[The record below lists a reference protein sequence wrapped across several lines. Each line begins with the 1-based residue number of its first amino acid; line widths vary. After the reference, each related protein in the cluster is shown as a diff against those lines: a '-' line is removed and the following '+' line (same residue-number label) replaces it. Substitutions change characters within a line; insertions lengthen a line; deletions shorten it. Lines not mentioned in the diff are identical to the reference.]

1 MKELTPLDRIE
12 VPRPRPDVAY
22 AARLPGHD
30 ASFRGLKRLLGAAD
44 CSKAGDRQAG
54 LAARG
59 DAAREAA
66 RELLG
71 ELTLEHLHDHPLT
84 DERGEVDAVM
94 RVNYDIDRDAFAPIA
109 SLRLGELK
117 DQLLRAPGE
126 EVARVGGALTGVMA
140 AALAKL
146 CDVHEL
152 VYLARK
158 ISRPTRAR
166 TLLGAPGTLASRLQP
181 NHPTDDLRGITLL
194 LYWGLS
200 LGAGDALLGVNPAAG
215 TVETTAAILR
225 HLDRV
230 RRETGVPTQICCLSH
245 LKVQLAALEQGAP
258 VEILFQSLA
267 GTESCNVTEFD
278 ITVDLLDDGYR
289 RMAARG
295 ALAGQAEQFM
305 YFETGQGSELTYGKH
320 NGIDMATAEALC
332 YGLARRWDPFMVNNV
347 TGFIGP
353 ETHLDD
359 REMILAN
366 LQDHFMGKLL
376 GVPMGMAPCYTLH
389 ARITL
394 EGQQMATQLLTA
406 AGANY
411 YMDVCLNT
419 DRMLAYFDT
428 SGHDVQ
434 TLREIHGRAPG
445 GEFLEWAI
453 ERGILARA
461 GEGDEKWGTAGAI
474 TRGPRF
480 GDVRQFCPD
489 EAELAELLAATP
501 AAHGFATAGPRPANA
516 VSRRSRLDEAIAR
529 GALESEL
536 REEAL
541 ARVAAFRVI
550 TTTAASKEAHLGSAD
565 AGARLS
571 PESAAW
577 LAPEDAQVQ
586 IVVSD
591 GLSAE
596 AVHHNVPDLLPV
608 LLDGLAARGV
618 TVGRPLLAR
627 YGRVKLAEAVAE
639 RLGARLVVML
649 LGERPGSGELA
660 SRSLSAYLA
669 YHLAP
674 GVDQEAAAAFSGNP
688 AIGFEYTVVSSIHAG
703 GLPAAEAGG
712 VLVEKVLQVLA
723 RRAAG
728 NRLEALLAGDAA

>member
-1 MKELTPLDRIE
+1 MKEPTPLDRIE
-12 VPRPRPDVAY
+12 VPRPRTDVVY
-22 AARLPGHD
+22 AARLPGHGG
-30 ASFRGLKRLLGAAD
+30 SFRGLKRLLGAAD

-54 LAARG
+54 LAASD

-84 DERGEVDAVM
+84 DARGEIDAVM
-94 RVNYDIDRDAFAPIA
+94 RVNYDIDRDAFARIA

-117 DQLLRAPGE
+117 DHLLRAPGP
-126 EVARVGGALTGVMA
+126 EVARLGRALTGVMA

-200 LGAGDALLGVNPAAG
+200 IGAGDALLGVNPASG

-225 HLDRV
+225 HLDCI
-230 RRETGVPTQICCLSH
+230 RRATGVPTQICCLSH
-245 LKVQLAALEQGAP
+245 LKVQLAALDQGAP

-267 GTESCNVTEFD
+267 GTESCCVTEFD
-278 ITVDLLDDGYR
+278 VTVDLIDEGYR

-295 ALAGQAEQFM
+295 PLAGQAEQFM

-320 NGIDMATAEALC
+320 EGIDMATAEALC
-332 YGLARRWDPFMVNNV
+332 YGLARRWDPFMLNNV

-389 ARITL
+389 AHVTL

-445 GEFLEWAI
+445 GEFLEWALA
-453 ERGILARA
+453 RGILARA
-461 GEGDEKWGTAGAI
+461 GEGQGEEGAI

-501 AAHGFATAGPRPANA
+501 AAYGFATAGPRPANA
-516 VSRRSRLDEAIAR
+516 VSRRGRRDEAMAR
-529 GALESEL
+529 AALATEL
-536 REEAL
+536 REDEL
-541 ARVAAFRVI
+541 ARVAAFRLI
-550 TTTAASKEAHLGSAD
+550 ATTAASKGEHLGSGD

-571 PESAAW
+571 PESAAR
-577 LAPEDAQVQ
+577 LAPEEAEVQ

-596 AVHHNVPDLLPV
+596 AVHRNIPDLLPV
-608 LLDGLAARGV
+608 LLDGLGARGV
-618 TVGRPLLAR
+618 TVGQPLLAR

-639 RLGARLVVML
+639 RLAARLVIVL
-649 LGERPGSGELA
+649 LGERPGSGEQA
-660 SRSLSAYLA
+660 SSSLSAYLA
-669 YHLAP
+669 YRLTP
-674 GVDQEAAAAFSGNP
+674 GADQEAAAAFSGNP
-688 AIGFEYTVVSSIHAG
+688 AIGFEYTVISNIHAG

-712 VLVEKVLQVLA
+712 VIVEKVVAVLGH
-723 RRAAG
+723 RAAG
-728 NRLEALLAGDAA
+728 NRLEASLTG

>member
-1 MKELTPLDRIE
+1 MKEPTPLDRIE
-12 VPRPRPDVAY
+12 VPRPRTDVVY

-30 ASFRGLKRLLGAAD
+30 GSFRGLKRLLGAAD

-54 LAARG
+54 LAASD

-84 DERGEVDAVM
+84 GERGEIDAVM
-94 RVNYDIDRDAFAPIA
+94 RVNYDIDRDAFARIA
-109 SLRLGELK
+109 SLRVGELK
-117 DQLLRAPGE
+117 DHLLRAPGP
-126 EVARVGGALTGVMA
+126 EVARLGRALTGVMA
-140 AALAKL
+140 AALVKL

-200 LGAGDALLGVNPAAG
+200 IGAGDALLGVNPASG
-215 TVETTAAILR
+215 TVEATAAILR
-225 HLDRV
+225 HLDRI
-230 RRETGVPTQICCLSH
+230 RRATGVPTQICCLSH
-245 LKVQLAALEQGAP
+245 LKVQLAALDQGAP

-267 GTESCNVTEFD
+267 GTESCCVTEFD
-278 ITVDLLDDGYR
+278 VTVDLIDEGYR

-295 ALAGQAEQFM
+295 PLAGQAEQFM

-320 NGIDMATAEALC
+320 EGIDMATAEALC
-332 YGLARRWDPFMVNNV
+332 YGLARRWDPFMLNNV

-389 ARITL
+389 ARVTL

-445 GEFLEWAI
+445 GEFLEWALA
-453 ERGILARA
+453 RGILARA
-461 GEGDEKWGTAGAI
+461 GEGQGEAGAI

-501 AAHGFATAGPRPANA
+501 AAHGFAIAGPRPANA
-516 VSRRSRLDEAIAR
+516 VSRRGRRDEAIAR
-529 GALESEL
+529 AALATEL
-536 REEAL
+536 REDEL
-541 ARVAAFRVI
+541 ARVAAFRLI
-550 TTTAASKEAHLGSAD
+550 ATTAASKGEHLGSAD

-571 PESAAW
+571 PESAAR
-577 LAPEDAQVQ
+577 LAPEEAEVQ

-596 AVHHNVPDLLPV
+596 AVHRNIPDLLPV
-608 LLDGLAARGV
+608 LLDGLGARGV
-618 TVGRPLLAR
+618 TVGQPLLAR

-639 RLGARLVVML
+639 RLAARLVVVL

-660 SRSLSAYLA
+660 SSSLSAYLA
-669 YHLAP
+669 YRLTP
-674 GVDQEAAAAFSGNP
+674 GADQEAAAAFSGNP
-688 AIGFEYTVVSSIHAG
+688 AIGFEYTVISNIHAG

-712 VLVEKVLQVLA
+712 VIVEKVVAVLA
-723 RRAAG
+723 HRAAG
-728 NRLEALLAGDAA
+728 NRLEASLTA